1 MIEPD
6 EFSLSCNIALLD
18 LNLAPKCQKPFGD
31 VVCGKCLIQK
41 NICQSMRPDRMSSG
55 KAGQSGITLVFS
67 DSKSGSG
74 NLTYM
79 SSMIRKCPS
88 CCTTAWDCDGISL
101 ATMAPTFH
109 QSYLVNPTQ
118 V

>member
-1 MIEPD
+1 
-6 EFSLSCNIALLD
+6 
-18 LNLAPKCQKPFGD
+18 
-31 VVCGKCLIQK
+31 
-41 NICQSMRPDRMSSG
+41 MSSG

-88 CCTTAWDCDGISL
+88 CCTTAWDWTKKKKDKKKQKQHNKKTKKKKTNGEE
-101 ATMAPTFH
+101 
-109 QSYLVNPTQ
+109 
-118 V
+118 